1 MATVAQLKTIVD
13 QLEVRIEKL
22 EADNVKLLTMLQA
35 AVDECGR
42 LQGRLAA
49 AAAKQGQP
57 KASTSTGGGA
67 KEETFA
73 SIKDA
78 LAAAK
83 VLATSGK
90 ARSVKVTGTTVS
102 YYPVS

>member
-42 LQGRLAA
+42 LQNRLAA

-57 KASTSTGGGA
+57 KASTGA
-67 KEETFA
+67 EEETFA
-73 SIKDA
+73 SVKDA

>member
-1 MATVAQLKTIVD
+1 MATVK
-13 QLEVRIEKL
+13 QLEQIVVELSTRVEKL
-22 EADNVKLLTMLQA
+22 EEDNEKIIGMLQA
-35 AVDECGR
+35 AIDECKS
-42 LQGRLAA
+42 LQSRLAS

-57 KASTSTGGGA
+57 KASTGGGA

-73 SIKDA
+73 SIKEA
-78 LAAAK
+78 MAAAK

-90 ARSVKVTGTTVS
+90 ARAVKLTGTTVS

>member
-1 MATVAQLKTIVD
+1 MATVK
-13 QLEVRIEKL
+13 QLEQIVVELSTRVEKL
-22 EADNVKLLTMLQA
+22 EEDNEKIIGMLQA
-35 AVDECGR
+35 AIDECKS
-42 LQGRLAA
+42 LQSSLAA
-49 AAAKQGQP
+49 AVAKQGQP

>member
-35 AVDECGR
+35 AVDECR
-42 LQGRLAA
+42 SLQGRLAS
-49 AAAKQGQP
+49 AAAKQGSQP
-57 KASTSTGGGA
+57 KASTSTSGGA

-102 YYPVS
+102 YYAA

>member
-42 LQGRLAA
+42 LQGRLVA
-49 AAAKQGQP
+49 AAAKQGSQP
-57 KASTSTGGGA
+57 KASTGA

-73 SIKDA
+73 SVKDA

-90 ARSVKVTGTTVS
+90 ARTVKVNGCVVS
-102 YYPVS
+102 YYAA

>member
-35 AVDECGR
+35 AVDECR
-42 LQGRLAA
+42 SLQDRLASS
-49 AAAKQGQP
+49 AAKQGSQP
-57 KASTSTGGGA
+57 KASGA

-78 LAAAK
+78 MAAAK

-90 ARSVKVTGTTVS
+90 ARTVKVNGCVVS
-102 YYPVS
+102 YYAA

>member
-35 AVDECGR
+35 AIDECGR

-57 KASTSTGGGA
+57 KASTGGGA

-73 SIKDA
+73 SIKEA
-78 LAAAK
+78 MAAAK

-90 ARSVKVTGTTVS
+90 ARAVKLTGTTVS